1 MVKQLEFVEQ
11 NSRKRRMNRWR
22 DFEVCVE
29 INLRALAW
37 VRLHICRFWKH
48 NGDNI
53 RESTVL
59 GESSVQPEWRDLRYS
74 AETLESHT

>member
-1 MVKQLEFVEQ
+1 MVKQLGFVEQ
-11 NSRKRRMNRWR
+11 KSRKRRMDRWR

-37 VRLHICRFWKH
+37 VRLHSCRFWKH

-53 RESTVL
+53 RERTVL
-59 GESSVQPEWRDLRYS
+59 GERVLSCQNG
-74 AETLESHT
+74 ETLGIQLRP